1 MGVLYDDTEVR
12 DGNVTLSGGN
22 GYGLFVNIVLGFGE
36 RAIGQC
42 FGGNCYFGHASG

>member
-1 MGVLYDDTEVR
+1 MGVLYGDREVC
-12 DGNVTLSGGN
+12 DGSVTFSGCN

-42 FGGNCYFGHASG
+42 FGGNCYFGHASC